1 MARSYFRMS
10 PKQVG
15 GITGLL
21 VGNDSFTLLARLYF
35 QKKKKKKT
43 ERRRRRRRKAA
54 PNESCVF
61 EWSWSQRDSQVI
73 K

>member
-1 MARSYFRMS
+1 MARSYSRMS

-35 QKKKKKKT
+35 QKKKKT
-43 ERRRRRRRKAA
+43 ERRRRKAA
-54 PNESCVF
+54 PNESCAF
-61 EWSWSQRDSQVI
+61 EWSSSQRDSQAN